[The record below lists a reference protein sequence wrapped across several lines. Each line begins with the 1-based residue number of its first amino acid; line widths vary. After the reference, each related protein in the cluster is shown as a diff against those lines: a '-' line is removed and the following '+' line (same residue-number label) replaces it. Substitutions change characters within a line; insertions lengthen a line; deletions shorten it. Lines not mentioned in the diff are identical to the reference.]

1 MLFLPPSS
9 FLLPPTPFSL
19 TTVVKSSEEQFI
31 INGRWSDSLSNAEW
45 DMSQHSD
52 DHVQTASGLGEPL
65 LGGESKVG
73 KEEEC
78 I

>member
-1 MLFLPPSS
+1 M
-9 FLLPPTPFSL
+9 
-19 TTVVKSSEEQFI
+19 
-31 INGRWSDSLSNAEW
+31 SNAEW

-73 KEEEC
+73 KEKKNLYKPILVNMGGC
-78 I
+78 PPGFGKLHYLLSKYYIC